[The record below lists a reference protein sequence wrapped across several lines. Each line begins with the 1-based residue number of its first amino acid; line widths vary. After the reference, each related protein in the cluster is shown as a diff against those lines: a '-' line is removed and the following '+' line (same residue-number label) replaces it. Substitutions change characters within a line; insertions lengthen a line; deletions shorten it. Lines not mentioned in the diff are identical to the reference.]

1 MNSGTLYGGDDIGA
15 LVFDVGS
22 QSLRV
27 GYAQEDTPKAE
38 IPAVVGVLEEGNR
51 NADINTGSAEIESKN
66 ANNVTSETK
75 YYIDTNVLC
84 VPRKGMKVVNY
95 MKDGMID
102 DWDLFEKV
110 LDYAYDRCIQSESKY
125 HPVLM
130 SESPSN
136 LRPKREKLME
146 LMFEK
151 YNVPAFFLVKNAV
164 LSAFANGRVTALI
177 VDSGATHT
185 SAVPVHD
192 GYVLSHAIV
201 RSPLGGDYIT
211 MQCRQFL
218 QENDIDITPQYMIAS
233 KEGVKEKEKP
243 LWTKKANLPEVTPS
257 WHNYMQKRVI
267 QDFQQSVLQVSETP
281 YDEKTV
287 SALPTSHY
295 EFPNGYHQD
304 FGCERFKIPE
314 ILFDPSVNLGGSML
328 AVGQIVT
335 TSVGMC
341 DVDIRPSLYN
351 SVVVTGGNSFLQGFP
366 ERLNRDL
373 SVRIP
378 SSMRLKIISANG
390 SAERRFG
397 AWIGG
402 SILASIGTFQQMWI
416 SSQEYKESGK
426 SQIDR
431 KCP

>member
-1 MNSGTLYGGDDIGA
+1 MNTGTLYGGDDIGA

-38 IPAVVGVLEEGNR
+38 IPAVVGISEDGNQT
-51 NADINTGSAEIESKN
+51 ADLNTGAALDDAKHG
-66 ANNVTSETK
+66 NNIKGDTK

-84 VPRKGMKVVNY
+84 VPRKGMKVVSY
-95 MKDGMID
+95 MKDGMIE
-102 DWDLFEKV
+102 DWDLFEQV
-110 LDYAYDRCIQSESKY
+110 LDYAYEKCIQSESKY

-130 SESPSN
+130 SENPSN

-164 LSAFANGRVTALI
+164 LSAFANGRVTALV

-201 RSPLGGDYIT
+201 KSPLGGDYIT

-218 QENDIDITPQYMIAS
+218 QVSAEFRFHKTIFSVYVRCHKLVLNFQENDIDVTPQYMIGS
-233 KEGVKEKEKP
+233 KECVKEKDKP
-243 LWTKKANLPEVTPS
+243 SWTKKNNLPEVTQS
-257 WHNYMQKRVI
+257 WHNYMVKRVI
-267 QDFQQSVLQVSETP
+267 QDFQQSVLQVSESP

-295 EFPNGYHQD
+295 EFPNGYHQVNIYT
-304 FGCERFKIPE
+304 RF
-314 ILFDPSVNLGGSML
+314 S
-328 AVGQIVT
+328 
-335 TSVGMC
+335 
-341 DVDIRPSLYN
+341 
-351 SVVVTGGNSFLQGFP
+351 
-366 ERLNRDL
+366 
-373 SVRIP
+373 
-378 SSMRLKIISANG
+378 
-390 SAERRFG
+390 
-397 AWIGG
+397 
-402 SILASIGTFQQMWI
+402 GTFF
-416 SSQEYKESGK
+416 
-426 SQIDR
+426 QI
-431 KCP
+431 PLGNLTHWNLYSFEL

>member
-136 LRPKREKLME
+136 SRPKREKLME

-218 QENDIDITPQYMIAS
+218 Q
-233 KEGVKEKEKP
+233 
-243 LWTKKANLPEVTPS
+243 
-257 WHNYMQKRVI
+257 VI
-267 QDFQQSVLQVSETP
+267 QT
-281 YDEKTV
+281 
-287 SALPTSHY
+287 H
-295 EFPNGYHQD
+295 
-304 FGCERFKIPE
+304 
-314 ILFDPSVNLGGSML
+314 
-328 AVGQIVT
+328 
-335 TSVGMC
+335 
-341 DVDIRPSLYN
+341 
-351 SVVVTGGNSFLQGFP
+351 FL
-366 ERLNRDL
+366 
-373 SVRIP
+373 
-378 SSMRLKIISANG
+378 
-390 SAERRFG
+390 
-397 AWIGG
+397 
-402 SILASIGTFQQMWI
+402 
-416 SSQEYKESGK
+416 
-426 SQIDR
+426 ID
-431 KCP
+431 